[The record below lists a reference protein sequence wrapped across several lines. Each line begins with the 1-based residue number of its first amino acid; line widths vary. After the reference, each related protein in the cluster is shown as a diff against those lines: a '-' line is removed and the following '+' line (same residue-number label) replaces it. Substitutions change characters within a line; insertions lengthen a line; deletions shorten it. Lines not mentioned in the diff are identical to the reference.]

1 MAKQMDAM
9 KKDYEAK
16 IAEFQ
21 VQVKEKD
28 EELTKV
34 RAEVTSLTESLEKS
48 EKELSE
54 MTSAFKEKADALDA
68 LNGSVNTPTAE
79 AETDWKK
86 LKGKAFFEWY
96 AKNH

>member
-1 MAKQMDAM
+1 MAKQMDTM

-28 EELTKV
+28 EELTKA
-34 RAEVTSLTESLEKS
+34 RAEVTSLTESLEQSK
-48 EKELSE
+48 KELSE

-68 LNGSVNTPTAE
+68 LNNSVNTPSAE
-79 AETDWKK
+79 PTDWRK
-86 LKGKAFFEWY
+86 LKGKAFFDWY